1 MLGFTDISQIS
12 HQLEELFVAAKTE
25 SVAARRRRVRR
36 CLQRRRPDV
45 VARRS
50 ARPRPDGCRR
60 GRRYL
65 RSSSRSCS
73 SERGRE
79 AVFGRRLA
87 KTPSR
92 RPVVDARQPR
102 SKAPELRQSLRVPI
116 EKLDRLAHLAPEMV
130 VQSLKAFERH
140 TELRRLE
147 RMLSR
152 LRDRVREA
160 RLTPDTA
167 DLDRGAQLADY
178 ADALDSVTRRMRE
191 FLVNFSD
198 DRVRLNLI
206 TEELRQNVIELT
218 MLPVASVFD
227 AFPRAVR
234 DLARTFDK
242 EIELTIRGR
251 ETELD
256 KKIIEQISEP
266 LIHLIRNAV
275 DHGIEAPADRERI
288 GKPPAGQLVLS
299 AEQQGNRILI
309 TLKDDGCGIDLH
321 DAARRGHPA
330 AGAPPR
336 ARSIAG
342 RRSSCSI

>member
-1 MLGFTDISQIS
+1 M
-12 HQLEELFVAAKTE
+12 
-25 SVAARRRRVRR
+25 
-36 CLQRRRPDV
+36 
-45 VARRS
+45 
-50 ARPRPDGCRR
+50 
-60 GRRYL
+60 
-65 RSSSRSCS
+65 
-73 SERGRE
+73 
-79 AVFGRRLA
+79 
-87 KTPSR
+87 
-92 RPVVDARQPR
+92 PV
-102 SKAPELRQSLRVPI
+102 

-160 RLTPDTA
+160 RLTPETA

-178 ADALDSVTRRMRE
+178 ADALDAVTRRMRE

-234 DLARTFDK
+234 DLARTFGK
-242 EIELTIRGR
+242 EIEITIRGR

-275 DHGIEAPADRERI
+275 DHGIETPADRERI
-288 GKPPAGQLVLS
+288 GKPAAGHLILS

-309 TLKDDGCGIDLH
+309 TLKDDGCGIDLD
-321 DAARRGHPA
+321 DAARGGHPA
-330 AGAPPR
+330 AGGRRERHRSVVARAASRFDLPARLQHALVGDGRLRPRRRHGRRQERRRAPRRYR
-336 ARSIAG
+336 ARAVGDRQGHEHHAEYAAVARAAARRAG
-342 RRSSCSI
+342 RGR